1 MNQRILAGIDDGSF
15 EKIIGI
21 NINENDSHIMMC
33 GNSAMIS
40 SVSECLEK
48 RGLRKHRRREPGHI
62 TTEKYH

>member
-1 MNQRILAGIDDGSF
+1 
-15 EKIIGI
+15 
-21 NINENDSHIMMC
+21 MMC

-40 SVSECLEK
+40 DVTECLEK

>member
-1 MNQRILAGIDDGSF
+1 
-15 EKIIGI
+15 
-21 NINENDSHIMMC
+21 MMC

-40 SVSECLEK
+40 SVSELLEE

>member
-1 MNQRILAGIDDGSF
+1 
-15 EKIIGI
+15 
-21 NINENDSHIMMC
+21 

-40 SVSECLEK
+40 DVTEVLEK